1 MNNPPRVLEIVH
13 SFGLG
18 GSELFGVELGR
29 RLVEKGVHV
38 LCGALI
44 GDPGP
49 LVARCADY
57 GIEVID
63 LKVPW
68 RHPLSRNGIS
78 PGLASRLRA
87 LRLDAIHLQHFLALN
102 KLGLPA
108 RVAGIPRVVLTEH
121 SVHDVDQSRAGR
133 FRARLNWRL
142 ATSITV
148 IHQGIKTYLCQNLG
162 IEPRRIEVI
171 PVGIE
176 LERFHRRDRN
186 ECRRALGIG
195 SEVVFIFVGRLAP
208 VKNVPALISAFLSV
222 VSRRSTQMRLILVGD
237 GECRQAC
244 EELIRSHPHG
254 AQVTLAGEQSDVR
267 SFLAAGD
274 VFVLNSSSEGTPR
287 ALLEAMA
294 MGIPGICPT
303 VGGIPDMLRG
313 RGWLTQPNDQPS
325 LEAALT
331 FVLDHPQEVASLGE
345 LCSSYVR
352 THFDAAQIA
361 ERYHAILVNQTS
373 TAQRRF
379 LP

>member
-1 MNNPPRVLEIVH
+1 MNNPPRVLGIVH

-186 ECRRALGIG
+186 EVAGL
-195 SEVVFIFVGRLAP
+195 SELAQ
-208 VKNVPALISAFLSV
+208 
-222 VSRRSTQMRLILVGD
+222 RS
-237 GECRQAC
+237 
-244 EELIRSHPHG
+244 
-254 AQVTLAGEQSDVR
+254 
-267 SFLAAGD
+267 
-274 VFVLNSSSEGTPR
+274 
-287 ALLEAMA
+287 
-294 MGIPGICPT
+294 
-303 VGGIPDMLRG
+303 
-313 RGWLTQPNDQPS
+313 
-325 LEAALT
+325 
-331 FVLDHPQEVASLGE
+331 
-345 LCSSYVR
+345 CSSLS
-352 THFDAAQIA
+352 AAWRA
-361 ERYHAILVNQTS
+361 GR
-373 TAQRRF
+373 TAQRSSCIIRRLCHADQLRCDSF
-379 LP
+379 W